1 MNRTFLH
8 NLIKGFTRVDM
19 LVMVALCLVILW
31 MNVYAGI
38 MALLVVG
45 ALSVYHT
52 RLMGRASEESI
63 KEYEESLIRKH
74 LDEAGI
80 REDGTLTDAAA
91 AAEIERLKKLNEE
104 MRSCIALINIDN
116 YDELLSSSPA
126 EVQSTISAEIDRKV
140 RTWTQYLDAAVTRVR
155 SNRYYVQFEQRCLAE
170 QKRSG
175 FPIINQMHEIETQAD
190 FPTSLSIGIGAGSDS
205 YSRNQSLAEDA
216 MDLALGRGGDQVVI
230 KYEGGDIEYFG
241 GNLPTVEKRNKGRA
255 RIMAHALMQLVK
267 SSDRVF
273 IMGHARPDMDCIGS
287 AIGMFTFAKSA
298 GIPTDIILDNVSQAI
313 DIIYEAALR
322 TGRYSFISGEKA
334 SQLATENSLVI
345 LVDSHIPAIAEYPPI
360 LKEVSRIAVID
371 HHRKSKDAV
380 ENPTLMH
387 METYA
392 SSASELVTELLQ
404 YAVDKD
410 KIDKFDADAL
420 LAGITVDTKSFAINT
435 GVRTF
440 DAASWLRRMGAD
452 NANVRSFFK
461 LKLDFV
467 KKKSNIMANAE
478 ILPGGVAVAYT
489 KDSDPAMQVL
499 VAQAADE
506 LLDVREVHTA
516 FAAGRGKDR
525 TMVSA
530 RSNGTVNVQT
540 VMEKMGGGGHLNI
553 AAAQVEEN
561 PEEAIAKVVS
571 IMRENN
577 LM

>member
-1 MNRTFLH
+1 MNRKFLH
-8 NLIKGFTRVDM
+8 NLIRSFTRIDM
-19 LVMVALCLVILW
+19 VVMIVLCLIILW
-31 MNVYAGI
+31 LNVYAGI
-38 MALLVVG
+38 AAFVIVALLS
-45 ALSVYHT
+45 LYHT
-52 RLMGRASEESI
+52 KLISETSEETI
-63 KEYEESLIRKH
+63 KEYEESIIRQH
-74 LDEAGI
+74 MDAAGI
-80 REDGTLTDAAA
+80 REDGTLTDEAA
-91 AAEIERLKKLNEE
+91 AAEIARLKKLSEE
-104 MRSCIALINIDN
+104 RHSCIALINIDN

-126 EVQSTISAEIDRKV
+126 EEQSSISAEIDKKIRS
-140 RTWTQYLDAAVTRVR
+140 WGQQMDAAVTRVR
-155 SNRYYVQFEQRCLAE
+155 SNRYYAQFEQRYLAE
-170 QKRSG
+170 QRRSE

-190 FPTSLSIGIGAGSDS
+190 FPTSLSIGVSVGSDS
-205 YSRNQSLAEDA
+205 FSRSQTLAEEA

-230 KYEGGDIEYFG
+230 KHENGDIEYFG
-241 GNLPTVEKRNKGRA
+241 GSLPTVEKRNKGRA

-273 IMGHARPDMDCIGS
+273 IMGHSRPDLDCIGS
-287 AIGMFTFAKSA
+287 AIGMYTFAKSA
-298 GIPTDIILDNVSQAI
+298 GKPVDIILDNVSQAI
-313 DIIYEAALR
+313 DILYEAALKS
-322 TGRYSFISGEKA
+322 GSYSFIGGEKA
-334 SQLATENSLVI
+334 ASLATENTLLI
-345 LVDSHIPAIAEYPPI
+345 LVDCHIPAITEYPDM
-360 LKEVSRIAVID
+360 LQKVSRIAVID

-392 SSASELVTELLQ
+392 SSASELVTEMLQ
-404 YAVDKD
+404 YAVDKNSIG
-410 KIDKFDADAL
+410 KLDAEAL

-440 DAASWLRRMGAD
+440 EAASWLRRMGAD

-478 ILPGGVAVAYT
+478 ILSGGVAVAYT

-506 LLDVREVHTA
+506 LLDVRGVHTA
-516 FAAGRGKDR
+516 FAAGKGKDR
-525 TMVSA
+525 TMISA
-530 RSNGTVNVQT
+530 RSAGQINVQT

-553 AAAQVEEN
+553 AAAQVEES

-571 IMRENN
+571 IMRENG

>member
-1 MNRTFLH
+1 MNGKFLH
-8 NLIKGFTRVDM
+8 NLIRSFTRIDM
-19 LVMVALCLVILW
+19 IVMIVLALIILW
-31 MNVYAGI
+31 LNVYAGI
-38 MALLVVG
+38 VAFLIVA
-45 ALSVYHT
+45 ALSIYHT
-52 RLMGRASEESI
+52 KLMGQASEESI
-63 KEYEESLIRKH
+63 KEYEESVIRQH
-74 LDEAGI
+74 MDEAGI
-80 REDGTLTDAAA
+80 KEDGTVTDKAA
-91 AAEIERLKKLNEE
+91 AAEIERLKKANEDAQ
-104 MRSCIALINIDN
+104 SCIALINIDN
-116 YDELLSSSPA
+116 YDELLASSPV
-126 EVQSTISAEIDRKV
+126 EEQSSIGAEIDKKIRA
-140 RTWTQYLDAAVTRVR
+140 WTQYLDAAVTRVR
-155 SNRYYVQFEQRCLAE
+155 SNRYYAQFENKYLAE
-170 QKRSG
+170 QKRG
-175 FPIINQMHEIETQAD
+175 EFPIINQMHEIETQAD
-190 FPTSLSIGIGAGSDS
+190 FPTSVSIGIGTGSGS
-205 YSRNQSLAEDA
+205 FSRIQALAEEA

-230 KYEGGDIEYFG
+230 KHEDGDIEYYG
-241 GNLPTVEKRNKGRA
+241 GSLPSVEKRNKGKA

-287 AIGMFTFAKSA
+287 AIGMYTFARSA
-298 GIPTDIILDNVSQAI
+298 GKPTDIILDNVGQAI
-313 DIIYEAALR
+313 DIIYEAAVK

-334 SQLATENSLVI
+334 SQLATDNTLII

-360 LKEVSRIAVID
+360 LQQVNRIAVID

-404 YAVDKD
+404 YAVDKSS
-410 KIDKFDADAL
+410 IDKFDADAL
-420 LAGITVDTKSFAINT
+420 LAGITVDTKGFAINT

-452 NANVRSFFK
+452 NTNVRSFFK

-478 ILPGGVAVAYT
+478 ILGEGVAVAYT

-506 LLDVREVHTA
+506 LLDVRGVHTA

-530 RSNGTVNVQT
+530 RSRGTINVQT
-540 VMEKMGGGGHLNI
+540 VMEKLGGGGHLNI
-553 AAAQVEEN
+553 AAAQVEEG

-571 IMRENN
+571 VLRESG

>member
-1 MNRTFLH
+1 MNRKFLH
-8 NLIKGFTRVDM
+8 NLVRQFTRLDM
-19 LVMVALCLVILW
+19 IVMVVLCLAILW
-31 MNVYAGI
+31 LNVYAGI
-38 MALLVVG
+38 GAFLLVGIVS
-45 ALSVYHT
+45 AIHAKLLAT
-52 RLMGRASEESI
+52 TSEETI
-63 KEYEESLIRKH
+63 KEYEESVIRQH
-74 LDEAGI
+74 LDEAGLNA
-80 REDGTLTDAAA
+80 DGTVTDEKA

-104 MRSCIALINIDN
+104 NQSCIALINIDN

-126 EVQSTISAEIDRKV
+126 EEQSTISAEIDKKI
-140 RTWTQYLDAAVTRVR
+140 RTWTQYMDAAVARVR
-155 SNRYYVQFEQRCLAE
+155 NNRYYVQFENRYLAE
-170 QKRSG
+170 QRRSE

-190 FPTSLSIGIGAGSDS
+190 FPTSLSIGIGTGSGS
-205 YSRNQSLAEDA
+205 FSRIQLLAEEA

-230 KYEGGDIEYFG
+230 KHESGDIEYFG
-241 GNLPTVEKRNKGRA
+241 GSLPTVEKRNKGRA
-255 RIMAHALMQLVK
+255 RIMAHALMQLAK

-273 IMGHARPDMDCIGS
+273 IMGHARPDMDSIGA
-287 AIGMFTFAKSA
+287 AIGMYTFAKSA
-298 GIPTDIILDNVSQAI
+298 GVPTDIILDNVGQAI
-313 DIIYEAALR
+313 DIIYEAAVK

-360 LKEVSRIAVID
+360 LTEVKRIAVID

-404 YAVDKD
+404 YAVDKND
-410 KIDKFDADAL
+410 IDKFDADAL

-452 NANVRSFFK
+452 NTNVRSFFK

-478 ILPGGVAVAYT
+478 ILEGGVAVAYT

-506 LLDVREVHTA
+506 LLDVRGVHTA
-516 FAAGRGKDR
+516 FAAGKGKER

-530 RSNGTVNVQT
+530 RSSGQINVQT

-553 AAAQVEEN
+553 AAAQVEEG
-561 PEEAIAKVVS
+561 PEEAVAKVIS
-571 IMRENN
+571 ILRETG
-577 LM
+577 LL

>member
-1 MNRTFLH
+1 MNRKFLH
-8 NLIKGFTRVDM
+8 NLIRSFTRIDM
-19 LVMVALCLVILW
+19 IVMVLLCLVILW
-31 MNVYAGI
+31 LNVYAGI
-38 MALLVVG
+38 FALILV
-45 ALSVYHT
+45 ASISLIHA
-52 RLMGRASEESI
+52 RLMDRAAEEGI
-63 KEYEESLIRKH
+63 KEYEESVIREH
-74 LDEAGI
+74 LDSAGLN
-80 REDGTLTDAAA
+80 EDGTITDEAA
-91 AAEIERLKKLNEE
+91 AAEINRLKKLNEDSQ
-104 MRSCIALINIDN
+104 SCIALINIDN

-126 EVQSTISAEIDRKV
+126 EEQSTISAEIDKKIRS
-140 RTWTQYLDAAVTRVR
+140 WTQYVDAAVTRVR
-155 SNRYYVQFEQRCLAE
+155 SNRYYAQFEQKYLAE
-170 QKRSG
+170 QRRSE

-190 FPTSLSIGIGAGSDS
+190 FPTSLSIGIGVGGGSF
-205 YSRNQSLAEDA
+205 SRIQLLAEEA

-230 KYEGGDIEYFG
+230 KHESGDIEYFG
-241 GNLPTVEKRNKGRA
+241 GSLPTVEKRNKGRA

-273 IMGHARPDMDCIGS
+273 IMGHARPDLDSIGS
-287 AIGMFTFAKSA
+287 AIGMYTFAKSA
-298 GIPTDIILDNVSQAI
+298 GVPTDIILDNVGTAI
-313 DIIYEAALR
+313 DIIYGEALK

-334 SQLATENSLVI
+334 QQLATENTLVI

-360 LKEVSRIAVID
+360 LQQVKRIAVID

-404 YAVDKD
+404 YAVDKSD
-410 KIDKFDADAL
+410 IDKFDADAL
-420 LAGITVDTKSFAINT
+420 LAGITVDTKGFAINT

-478 ILPGGVAVAYT
+478 ILGEGVAVAYT
-489 KDSDPAMQVL
+489 KDSDPAMQIL

-506 LLDVREVHTA
+506 LLDVRGVHTA
-516 FAAGRGKDR
+516 FAAGRGKDL

-530 RSNGTVNVQT
+530 RSTGQVNVQT
-540 VMEKMGGGGHLNI
+540 VMEKLGGGGHLNI
-553 AAAQVEEN
+553 AAAQVQVG
-561 PEEAIAKVVS
+561 PEEAIAKVVAV
-571 IMRENN
+571 MREAG
-577 LM
+577 LL